1 MIGATRGTAQRDA
14 KGLRWERRRLAKMRE
29 GNPRR
34 EYERNHRRKRPT
46 SLAARMGLVEPL
58 GCGVGRERLC
68 DLGVAGR
75 RRGGRDPDF
84 RARVDLRRTR
94 GMERPGHFGRR
105 EQFFSRAR
113 QTPPAPHRPA
123 ASSMARPGTHRAR
136 GRRARRCETCRHDE
150 RDALGHQP
158 RALLGEMPLQPEIAF
173 LARRRSDGDERHEQR
188 ARGDL
193 LAALSIPRIAADE
206 AALPGR
212 ATPPGRPGAAPRRCA
227 PSPPRLATRSW
238 GRRLGRRIRTS
249 RGGLSGGNRKR
260 GHTEKSHVALASAV
274 LRADWAAPFCK
285 PHSDARARRRH
296 ASD

>member
-1 MIGATRGTAQRDA
+1 MTRKACGGSGGGWRKCVKASPAASTSATTVASGQRRSRRARG
-14 KGLRWERRRLAKMRE
+14 W
-29 GNPRR
+29 
-34 EYERNHRRKRPT
+34 
-46 SLAARMGLVEPL
+46 SEPL

-136 GRRARRCETCRHDE
+136 GRRARRCETCRHDG

-158 RALLGEMPLQPEIAF
+158 PALLGEMPLQPEIAF
-173 LARRRSDGDERHEQR
+173 LARRRSGGDERHEQR

-212 ATPPGRPGAAPRRCA
+212 ATPPYRPGGAPRRCA
-227 PSPPRLATRSW
+227 PSPPRFATRSW
-238 GRRLGRRIRTS
+238 GRHGLA
-249 RGGLSGGNRKR
+249 GGF
-260 GHTEKSHVALASAV
+260 GHRE
-274 LRADWAAPFCK
+274 AD
-285 PHSDARARRRH
+285 
-296 ASD
+296 

>member
-1 MIGATRGTAQRDA
+1 MTRKACGGSGGGWRKCVKAIPAASTSATTVASGQRRSRRARGWSSRSAAALGGRGSA
-14 KGLRWERRRLAKMRE
+14 
-29 GNPRR
+29 
-34 EYERNHRRKRPT
+34 T
-46 SLAARMGLVEPL
+46 SAWLVV
-58 GCGVGRERLC
+58 GVV
-68 DLGVAGR
+68 GVAGR
-75 RRGGRDPDF
+75 RRGRRAPDF

-105 EQFFSRAR
+105 EQFFSPAR

-173 LARRRSDGDERHEQR
+173 LARRRSGGDERHEQR

-206 AALPGR
+206 AALPRR